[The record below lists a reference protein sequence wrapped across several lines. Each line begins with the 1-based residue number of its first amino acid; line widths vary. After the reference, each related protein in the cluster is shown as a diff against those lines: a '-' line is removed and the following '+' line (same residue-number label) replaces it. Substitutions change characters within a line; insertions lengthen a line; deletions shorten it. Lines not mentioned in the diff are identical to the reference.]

1 MEHQSIE
8 KMRTALETQSLLP
21 VIRAVKKKSVENE
34 VHFVWQT
41 RVKRVDY
48 FPFWRVRFVLKKNYC
63 NFQFFKF
70 ALTSD
75 WKFGSNEEACSVN
88 IRRLTWRS

>member
-34 VHFVWQT
+34 VHFVRQT
-41 RVKRVDY
+41 RMKRVDY
-48 FPFWRVRFVLKKNYC
+48 FPFWRVRFVLKKKIIAISSFLN
-63 NFQFFKF
+63 
-70 ALTSD
+70 L
-75 WKFGSNEEACSVN
+75 
-88 IRRLTWRS
+88 RSPVIGNLGQMKKLAR